1 MKFQPLEPWIM
12 GNESITPINFY
23 GNLKPCMEMGAFIG
37 LDVGCDLYLA
47 NMIDTGNLHDSWMEN
62 KEYIE
67 KVCELTGTNEE
78 CGYDLDNEEKRWI
91 LEVLNSVELTGQ
103 LG

>member
-1 MKFQPLEPWIM
+1 
-12 GNESITPINFY
+12 
-23 GNLKPCMEMGAFIG
+23 MGAFIG

-78 CGYDLDNEEKRWI
+78 CGYDLDNEEKRLI
-91 LEVLNSVELTGQ
+91 LEELGEPPACCYNIYFITIYDDNEEKLILCQ
-103 LG
+103 DLAQNKMRSSAS